1 MNEKILK
8 SSPQNKEKL
17 GISNHMN
24 VASLSANNSRFSE
37 NNSRLFLQSQYILSQ
52 LMGKRLGK
60 ASCKKVIESLSGWIK
75 KPFVYHKTQNS
86 NKSWFIKIEYLKII
100 QIYTFKKQYLH

>member
-1 MNEKILK
+1 MLQICPQIIRDFRKIIHDF
-8 SSPQNKEKL
+8 SF
-17 GISNHMN
+17 
-24 VASLSANNSRFSE
+24 SLSIFSDNRWE
-37 NNSRLFLQSQYILSQ
+37 NDLARQVT
-52 LMGKRLGK
+52 
-60 ASCKKVIESLSGWIK
+60 KKVIESLSGRIK

>member
-1 MNEKILK
+1 
-8 SSPQNKEKL
+8 
-17 GISNHMN
+17 
-24 VASLSANNSRFSE
+24 
-37 NNSRLFLQSQYILSQ
+37 
-52 LMGKRLGK
+52 MGKRLGK
-60 ASCKKVIESLSGWIK
+60 ASCKEVIESQSRRIKKK